1 MSELNIQHNRAVWF
15 DIPVTDLDRAIEFYS
30 AVLAIEVAKEQFG
43 DVSFGVLAHSEG
55 NGGCLV
61 IRPEQISS
69 RSGVLLYLNVANRIR
84 DAVAQTLAKKGS
96 VVEPVHS
103 IGPHG
108 FRAVILDSEGN
119 RIALH
124 SETDA

>member
-1 MSELNIQHNRAVWF
+1 MSDFNSENNRAVWF
-15 DIPVTDLDRAIEFYS
+15 DIPVADLDRAAAFYG
-30 AVLAIEVAKEQFG
+30 AVLGVAVPKEQFG
-43 DVSFGVLAHSEG
+43 DMQFCVVAHNQG

-61 IRPEQISS
+61 VKPAEISS
-69 RSGVLLYLNVANRIR
+69 TGGILIYMNVDGRIR
-84 DAVAQTLAKKGS
+84 DAVAQVEKLGGK

-119 RIALH
+119 RLALH
-124 SETDA
+124 SRSDA